1 MLQPSNRLTLIDAM
15 RPPPGYGFG
24 EAMAVTFT
32 LDLRALLAAPAAF
45 VFGQAGADVQSDDQT
60 AEPIELLH
68 AIRSHSDH
76 ITVFCQA
83 GEIGLPPSKRVFAF
97 LEQSVVPVTAP
108 RGGVV
113 HPKIWVLRYE
123 SISDPGVSTLRVLCS
138 SRNLTFDASWDTL
151 LRLDQT
157 DSPSGCDLT
166 PLVALFD
173 GLTERA
179 TSPISEAHAARVNR
193 LGMMLQAAK
202 FARPPGTD
210 DLRFHVMGFDD
221 PEPLLPS
228 GADRSLIISPFVSNG
243 FFTRIHSGGVSELV
257 SRPESLDQLEPAVRE
272 AIGSIYAFDDGSNP
286 DLTDG
291 EDSLSFGDPGRP
303 LRGLHAKVFAFETG
317 NRAAV
322 FVGSANATGA
332 AFRNNVEVLVEMTGP
347 KTTLGI
353 DRLCG
358 GTDDEVGL
366 RALFQTYMG
375 GSVAVD
381 PDDSTLDGARR
392 RLAQLVLDGFVAE
405 TTSGW
410 EVTYKSDSL
419 VELPDGI
426 TATCWPL
433 SNAGNLQPVDSGKS
447 LCVTFQTTLES
458 MSGFL
463 AMKLTRDETEAT
475 TGFVLPVTL
484 HGVPADRD
492 RMLLKALVGNAE
504 RFFRY
509 LLSLLDENPAGMEL
523 VDAID
528 QMTSDTGH
536 SDRQSGFYLPVLENL
551 LRSLRRD
558 PAKLISVH
566 PLVMD
571 LHGDDAL
578 PEGFMELWAPI
589 HQIAVEAMRA
599 ET

>member
-15 RPPPGYGFG
+15 RPPPGFSFS

-45 VFGQAGADVQSDDQT
+45 AFEQTGTDLQSDDQT

-83 GEIGLPPSKRVFAF
+83 GEIGLPPSRRVFAF

-123 SISDPGVSTLRVLCS
+123 STSDPSTSTLRVLCA

-151 LRLDQT
+151 LRLDET
-157 DSPSGCDLT
+157 DSATGCELT
-166 PLVALFD
+166 PVATLFER
-173 GLTERA
+173 LAERA
-179 TSPISEAHAARVNR
+179 TSPISESHTTRVSH
-193 LGMMLQAAK
+193 LGTLLRKAK
-202 FARPPGTD
+202 FSLPPGTD
-210 DLRFHVMGFDD
+210 DLRLHVMGFDKPD
-221 PEPLLPS
+221 PPFP
-228 GADRSLIISPFVSNG
+228 GDADRSLIISPFVSND
-243 FFTRIHSGGVSELV
+243 FFSRVHRGSVGELV
-257 SRPESLDQLEPAVRE
+257 SRPESLDQLKPAVRD
-272 AIGSIYAFDDGSNP
+272 AIGSVYAFDDGSSP
-286 DLTDG
+286 EMTEAESDL
-291 EDSLSFGDPGRP
+291 SLGDPGRP

-317 NRAAV
+317 ARATV

-332 AFRNNVEVLVEMTGP
+332 AFGSNVEVLAEMTGP
-347 KTTLGI
+347 KATLGI

-366 RALFQTYMG
+366 RALFQTYTG
-375 GSVAVD
+375 GSDSVD
-381 PDDSTLDGARR
+381 SDDSTLDMARG
-392 RLAQLVLDGFVAE
+392 RLARLVLDGFVAE
-405 TTSGW
+405 TPSGW
-410 EVTYKSDSL
+410 EVTYKSDKA
-419 VELPDGI
+419 VDLPAGV
-426 TATCWPL
+426 TAICWPL
-433 SNAGNLQPVDSGKS
+433 SNAGNLQPVVPGKP
-447 LCVTFQTTLES
+447 LNVTFQTTVES

-463 AMKLTRDETEAT
+463 AMRLTLDEPDIT
-475 TGFVLPVTL
+475 TGFVLPVNL
-484 HGVPADRD
+484 HGVPTDRD
-492 RMLLKALVGNAE
+492 RKLLKALVGNAD

-509 LLSLLDENPAGMEL
+509 LLSLLDEGPTGMEL
-523 VDAID
+523 LDAID

-536 SDRQSGFYLPVLENL
+536 SDRRSSFDLPVLEKL

-566 PLVMD
+566 PLVVD
-571 LHGDDAL
+571 LDSDGVL
-578 PEGFMELWAPI
+578 PDGFMELWAPI
-589 HQIAVEAMRA
+589 HEIAVEAERA
-599 ET
+599 ES